1 MATKTPIR
9 RIGNSRGVIIPA
21 AVLSDIGAQEELL
34 MSVVKGRIVLEA
46 VNEPRKG
53 WFDNALNYRVATQEE
68 LEWDNANLTDTR
80 DWEWK

>member
-21 AVLSDIGAQEELL
+21 AVLNDIGAQDELL
-34 MSVVKGRIVLEA
+34 MTVEKGRVIFEA
-46 VNEPRKG
+46 IREPRQG
-53 WFDNALNYRVATQEE
+53 WFDSAVNCRVATQED
-68 LEWDNANLTDTR
+68 LEWDSSKLTDTK

>member
-21 AVLSDIGAQEELL
+21 AVLNDIGAQDELL
-34 MSVVKGRIVLEA
+34 MTVEKGRVIFEA
-46 VNEPRKG
+46 VNEPRRG
-53 WFDNALNYRVATQEE
+53 WFDSALTYQLATGEE
-68 LEWDNANLTDTR
+68 LEWDNAALADTR